1 MNQRRLLPLLLL
13 LLSIESVMSR
23 ALSSDDWQR
32 LAGTGADVRSDAILP
47 CVESGSCRGREFGSM
62 SEDVSKFGNVPP
74 CRFHGWVRCIQS
86 AGPSIRD
93 AAHGRQYQPRHQS
106 VATPQYSHHQQ
117 NKDSLAQQSS
127 SYSSQAPRW
136 SAHQSTGEYGPHPS
150 GKAAGQERRNERFG
164 FVSTNTQRSLGHEQQ
179 QERRQ
184 PSLWQPKDEREMQEE
199 RRSALLAQHSAVVK
213 IPKGAEWQG
222 NHLMQGGAAVQ
233 FQQHPN
239 SAAAADADAVLLPSV
254 NMQPAELWGIQAGA
268 QRSPSPE
275 SQGLT
280 HQPIQRPVEFQHPHQ
295 PFEQSSQQLSKPS
308 KFTQQQQLI
317 QNELPGNNFVEPPP
331 FSSQQSL
338 NKQQQQQSAGQFRQL
353 NTQPGQET
361 FKTSSATQ
369 NRPDISGQQFV
380 AEPRPFV
387 KVNAMP
393 VESQRLTSG
402 TFFQQVPPRVEP
414 IPSHSNPSFRL
425 IEAGQQIIDPRRLVE
440 PPPQR
445 GAFEPQQQQQ
455 QQRFVQVNQPV
466 TDPIKKEEPKQFAS
480 SQSTR
485 QPQTLPQANQPLVQ
499 LQQQSARLL
508 AGQQPIIADNH
519 LRINQQQG
527 PVTLQTGPLQ
537 QRPVEPQRSAEPRKL
552 DPRPLVKSNSLGD
565 SPQFIEPAKSSLGN
579 LFEFDSSTD
588 TQLAREQLA
597 ELIRLLA
604 QSASQQQTD
613 PNREATPN
621 PSAPASS
628 RQGESSNI
636 VPFIA
641 FSEPLPLEP
650 ASSNSLF

>member
-1 MNQRRLLPLLLL
+1 MSQRRLLPLLLL
-13 LLSIESVMSR
+13 LISIESVKSR

-93 AAHGRQYQPRHQS
+93 AAHGRQYHQS
-106 VATPQYSHHQQ
+106 VATPQYFHQKQ

-127 SYSSQAPRW
+127 SYSSQAPRS
-136 SAHQSTGEYGPHPS
+136 SAHQSTGEYGLHPS
-150 GKAAGQERRNERFG
+150 GKAAGQERRNERLG
-164 FVSTNTQRSLGHEQQ
+164 FVSANTQRSLGHEQQ

-199 RRSALLAQHSAVVK
+199 RRSALLLAHSAVVE

-233 FQQHPN
+233 FQQHSD
-239 SAAAADADAVLLPSV
+239 SAAAADVVLLPSV
-254 NMQPAELWGIQAGA
+254 DKQPAELWGIQAGA

-280 HQPIQRPVEFQHPHQ
+280 QPIQRPVEFQHPHQ
-295 PFEQSSQQLSKPS
+295 PFEQSSQQLSIPS

-317 QNELPGNNFVEPPP
+317 QNELPGKNFVEPPP

-338 NKQQQQQSAGQFRQL
+338 NKQQQQQQQQPAGQFRQL

-361 FKTSSATQ
+361 FKTSSAVQ
-369 NRPDISGQQFV
+369 HRPDIGGQQFGGQQFV

-393 VESQRLTSG
+393 AESQRLTSG
-402 TFFQQVPPRVEP
+402 TFFQQVPPRVEQ

-455 QQRFVQVNQPV
+455 QRFVRVNQPV

-480 SQSTR
+480 SQSNR

-499 LQQQSARLL
+499 LQQQSARPLV
-508 AGQQPIIADNH
+508 GQQPIIADNH
-519 LRINQQQG
+519 LRINQQHG
-527 PVTLQTGPLQ
+527 PVLQTGPLQ

-552 DPRPLVKSNSLGD
+552 DPRPLVKSNSLGE

-613 PNREATPN
+613 SNREATPN

-636 VPFIA
+636 LPFIA

>member
-1 MNQRRLLPLLLL
+1 
-13 LLSIESVMSR
+13 
-23 ALSSDDWQR
+23 
-32 LAGTGADVRSDAILP
+32 
-47 CVESGSCRGREFGSM
+47 
-62 SEDVSKFGNVPP
+62 
-74 CRFHGWVRCIQS
+74 
-86 AGPSIRD
+86 
-93 AAHGRQYQPRHQS
+93 
-106 VATPQYSHHQQ
+106 
-117 NKDSLAQQSS
+117 
-127 SYSSQAPRW
+127 
-136 SAHQSTGEYGPHPS
+136 
-150 GKAAGQERRNERFG
+150 
-164 FVSTNTQRSLGHEQQ
+164 
-179 QERRQ
+179 
-184 PSLWQPKDEREMQEE
+184 MQEE
-199 RRSALLAQHSAVVK
+199 RRSALLAQHSAVVE

-233 FQQHPN
+233 FQQHPD

-254 NMQPAELWGIQAGA
+254 NKQPAELWGNQAGA
-268 QRSPSPE
+268 QRSPSLE

-280 HQPIQRPVEFQHPHQ
+280 QPIQRPVEFQHPHQ

-317 QNELPGNNFVEPPP
+317 QNELPGNNFVEPLP

-338 NKQQQQQSAGQFRQL
+338 NKQQQQQQQPAGRFRKL

-361 FKTSSATQ
+361 FKTSSAAQ
-369 NRPDISGQQFV
+369 HRPDIGGQQFV

-393 VESQRLTSG
+393 VESQRLTSD
-402 TFFQQVPPRVEP
+402 TFFQQLLPRVEP

-455 QQRFVQVNQPV
+455 QRFVRVNQPV

-480 SQSTR
+480 SQSNR

-499 LQQQSARLL
+499 LQQQSARPL

-519 LRINQQQG
+519 LRINQQRG
-527 PVTLQTGPLQ
+527 PVLQTGPLQ

-552 DPRPLVKSNSLGD
+552 DPRPLVKSNLLGE

-621 PSAPASS
+621 PSAPARS